1 MHGGLGLHVH
11 VLSQPVSPAQISPFA
26 QSALVAQVFA
36 PAPPSAAAAVAA
48 SGFAGSAVVP
58 GAAVAPAE
66 GAVAVVAGA
75 AGSTGAAVVAA
86 AAAELAGSE
95 VGGAGGGFDPHAS
108 TSALSDA
115 NENIDAARRLE
126 GRVMR
131 AGNREPART
140 STAAVVPADLEIG
153 RRLDLPRPSGAARP
167 GLLAR
172 PGRRRFGQRSSAPRA
187 GACVIGRRRPA
198 RA

>member
-11 VLSQPVSPAQISPFA
+11 VLSQPASPAQISPFA

-36 PAPPSAAAAVAA
+36 PAPASAAAAVAA
-48 SGFAGSAVVP
+48 SGFAASAVAPGAPGAP
-58 GAAVAPAE
+58 GAAGAPGE

-86 AAAELAGSE
+86 GAAALAGSD
-95 VGGAGGGFDPHAS
+95 VGGAGGGFDPHAI

-140 STAAVVPADLEIG
+140 STAAVVPG
-153 RRLDLPRPSGAARP
+153 GT
-167 GLLAR
+167 
-172 PGRRRFGQRSSAPRA
+172 
-187 GACVIGRRRPA
+187 
-198 RA
+198 